1 MDLLKT
7 THIACAALS
16 IIGFLLRGG
25 WMLIGSPL
33 LRARMTRILPHVVDT
48 LLLGTGVA
56 LALRIAQYPFVD
68 AWLTAKVV
76 GIVLYIGFGMV
87 ALRRG
92 RTRGAR
98 LVAFGAAVLTFA
110 YIVGV
115 ALTRSAS
122 LNWF

>member
-1 MDLLKT
+1 MDPLKT

-16 IIGFLLRGG
+16 LSGFLLRGG
-25 WMLIGSPL
+25 WMLIDSPL
-33 LRARMTRILPHVVDT
+33 LQARMTRILPHVVDT
-48 LLLGTGVA
+48 LLLGTGVV